1 MLLVSLLA
9 LASIQEVE
17 TPAPPSM
24 LTVTVKKLPKDFK
37 EDPVVSVTFNAS
49 GAVASCKLAKASG
62 NASIDRVACSQILAN
77 GMVTPEAGKIPEP
90 RDTTVTFVQEAPQG

>member
-37 EDPVVSVTFNAS
+37 QDPVVSVSFNQK
-49 GAVASCKLAKASG
+49 GEVASCKLAKVSG
-62 NASIDRVACSQILAN
+62 SAAIDRVACAQMIAN
-77 GMVTPEAGKIPEP
+77 GKAEPSGGKTPEP
-90 RDTTVTFVQEAPQG
+90 RDVTVTFVQETPQG